1 MTKEKSSHIIYV
13 HEYVRIHVHRKEVGS
28 MIATRPLD
36 LRSNLKKYMD
46 VAFRG
51 EPVIISRPKNENVVM
66 VSEADYNDLI
76 KARKNAD
83 YLTHLDQSFEQ
94 LSNGQTISFS
104 LDELR
109 DMESKDWKPTQKIMD
124 FMEHLED
131 E

>member
-1 MTKEKSSHIIYV
+1 MTKERSSHIIYV
-13 HEYVRIHVHRKEVGS
+13 HKYVRIHVRRKEVGS

-83 YLTHLDQSFEQ
+83 YLAHLDQSFEQ

>member
-1 MTKEKSSHIIYV
+1 
-13 HEYVRIHVHRKEVGS
+13 

-46 VAFRG
+46 VAFHG

-83 YLTHLDQSFEQ
+83 YLAHLDQSFEQ
-94 LSNGQTISFS
+94 LADDRTISFS

-109 DMESKDWKPTQKIMD
+109 DMEADNWEPTQKIKD
-124 FMEHLED
+124 FMERMEN